1 MRSRDVLEHRRSEL
15 WMTLRVIPW
24 TEVAEAG
31 RDYCMVPS
39 VAAIESERASCE
51 CGRRRS
57 EIKSTGESPAKLS

>member
-1 MRSRDVLEHRRSEL
+1 
-15 WMTLRVIPW
+15 MTLRVIPW